1 MNRTSAAGRLFDSFN
16 IVFLAIVAVITVYP
30 FWDTL
35 VVSVISLEE
44 YLRASIH
51 LYPQSITLEA
61 YAYLFSMKELWT
73 SYGVTLFVTVVGTA
87 LNMILTVMA
96 AYALSRPDLKGHR
109 VIMFLL
115 VFTMMF
121 SGGIIPTYLIVKSL
135 GMMNSVWALIIPS
148 ALNTYNLIIMRN
160 FFHSMPDGL
169 IDAARIDGCND
180 LGVLFKIVIPLSM
193 PAISTITL
201 FYAVSRWN
209 EFFNAIFFIS
219 DKDLWPLQLFLRS
232 MLFENES
239 SYSGGGDSLFL
250 LGPSIKMATVM
261 AATIPVMLIYPF
273 FQKYFVNGVLI
284 GGVKE

>member
-1 MNRTSAAGRLFDSFN
+1 MNRTSAAGRFFDSFN
-16 IVFLAIVAVITVYP
+16 IVFLAIVAVVTVYP

-51 LYPQSITLEA
+51 LYPKSITLEA

-87 LNMILTVMA
+87 LNMVLTVMA

-115 VFTMMF
+115 VFTTMF

>member
-1 MNRTSAAGRLFDSFN
+1 MHRTGTAGKLFDTFN
-16 IVFLAIVAVITVYP
+16 YTLLALLALITLYP

-35 VVSVISLEE
+35 IVSIIPLDE
-44 YLRASIH
+44 YLNASVH
-51 LYPQSITLEA
+51 WLPKTITLGSYE
-61 YAYLFSMKELWT
+61 YLFSMKELWN
-73 SYGVTLFVTVVGTA
+73 SYGVTIFVTVVGTA
-87 LNMILTVMA
+87 ISMLLTVTA
-96 AYALSRPDLKGHR
+96 AYALSRTELKGYR
-109 VIMFLL
+109 VMMFLI

-121 SGGIIPTYLIVKSL
+121 SGGIIPTYLIVKNL

-148 ALNTYNLIIMRN
+148 AINTYNLIIMRN
-160 FFHSMPDGL
+160 FFSSLPDGL

-180 LGVLFKIVIPLSM
+180 IGVLFKIVIPLSM

-209 EFFNAIFFIS
+209 EFFNAVFFIS
-219 DKDLWPLQLFLRS
+219 DKNLWPLQLFLRS

-239 SYSGGGDSLFL
+239 SYSGGGDGLFL

-261 AATIPVMLIYPF
+261 AATIPVMLVYPF
-273 FQKYFVNGVLI
+273 FQKYFVNGVMI

>member
-1 MNRTSAAGRLFDSFN
+1 MHRIGTAGKLFDTFN
-16 IVFLAIVAVITVYP
+16 YLLLSFLALITIYP

-35 VVSVISLEE
+35 IVSVIPLNE
-44 YLRASIH
+44 YLNSAIH
-51 LYPQSITLEA
+51 VIPKSLTFEA
-61 YAYLFSMKELWT
+61 YTYLFSMKELWT
-73 SYGVTLFVTVVGTA
+73 SYGVTLFVTSVGTA
-87 LNMILTVMA
+87 INMMLTVMA
-96 AYALSRPDLKGHR
+96 AYALSKPQLKGHR
-109 VIMFLL
+109 VMMFLI

-121 SGGIIPTYLIVKSL
+121 SGGIIPTYLIVKNL
-135 GMMNSVWALIIPS
+135 GMMNSLWALIIPS
-148 ALNTYNLIIMRN
+148 AINTYNLIIMRN
-160 FFHSMPDGL
+160 FFGALPEGL
-169 IDAARIDGCND
+169 VEAARIDGCND

-219 DKDLWPLQLFLRS
+219 DKNLWPLQLFLRS

-261 AATIPVMLIYPF
+261 AATIPVMLVYPF
-273 FQKYFVNGVLI
+273 FQKYFVNGVMI

>member
-1 MNRTSAAGRLFDSFN
+1 MHRTSLAGKIFDTSNLLFLT
-16 IVFLAIVAVITVYP
+16 VVAIVTVYP

-35 VVSVISLEE
+35 VVSVIPLEE
-44 YLRASIH
+44 YLSSSIH
-51 LYPQSITLEA
+51 LFPKSVTFEA

-87 LNMILTVMA
+87 LNMALTVMA
-96 AYALSRPDLKGHR
+96 AYALSKPQLKGHR
-109 VIMFLL
+109 FIMFLF

-121 SGGIIPTYLIVKSL
+121 SGGIIPTYLVVKNL
-135 GMMNSVWALIIPS
+135 GMMNTVWALIIPS
-148 ALNTYNLIIMRN
+148 AINTYNLIIMKN
-160 FFHSMPDGL
+160 FFSTLPEGL

-180 LGVLFKIVIPLSM
+180 MTVLVKIVIPLSM

-219 DKDLWPLQLFLRS
+219 DKNLWPLQLFLRS

-261 AATIPVMLIYPF
+261 AASIPVMLIYPF
-273 FQKYFVNGVLI
+273 FQKYFINGVLI

>member
-1 MNRTSAAGRLFDSFN
+1 MNRIGTAGKLFNTFN
-16 IVFLAIVAVITVYP
+16 YALLSFLALITIYP

-35 VVSVISLEE
+35 IVSVIPLDE
-44 YLRASIH
+44 YLHSAIH
-51 LYPQSITLEA
+51 LWPRSWTFEA
-61 YAYLFSMKELWT
+61 YTYLFSMKELWT
-73 SYGVTLFVTVVGTA
+73 SYGVTLFITSVGTA
-87 LNMILTVMA
+87 INMILTVMA
-96 AYALSRPDLKGHR
+96 AYALSKPQLKGHR
-109 VIMFLL
+109 VIMFLI

-121 SGGIIPTYLIVKSL
+121 SGGMIPTYMIVKNL
-135 GMMNSVWALIIPS
+135 GLMNSLWALIIPS
-148 ALNTYNLIIMRN
+148 AINTYNLIIMKN
-160 FFHSMPDGL
+160 FFATLPEGL
-169 IDAARIDGCND
+169 VDAARIDGCND
-180 LGVLFKIVIPLSM
+180 MGVLFKIVIPLSM

-239 SYSGGGDSLFL
+239 SYSGGGDSVFL

-261 AATIPVMLIYPF
+261 AATIPVMLVYPF
-273 FQKYFVNGVLI
+273 FQKYFVNGVMI

>member
-1 MNRTSAAGRLFDSFN
+1 MHRTSLAGKIFDTSNLLFLT
-16 IVFLAIVAVITVYP
+16 VVAIVTVYP

-35 VVSVISLEE
+35 VVSVIPLEE
-44 YLRASIH
+44 YLSSSIH
-51 LYPQSITLEA
+51 LFPKSVTFEA

-87 LNMILTVMA
+87 LNMALTVMA
-96 AYALSRPDLKGHR
+96 AYALSKPQLKGHR
-109 VIMFLL
+109 LIMFLF

-121 SGGIIPTYLIVKSL
+121 SGGIIPTYLVVKNL
-135 GMMNSVWALIIPS
+135 GMMNTVWALIIPS
-148 ALNTYNLIIMRN
+148 AINTYNLIIMKN
-160 FFHSMPDGL
+160 FFSTLPEGL

-180 LGVLFKIVIPLSM
+180 MTVLVKIVIPLSM

-219 DKDLWPLQLFLRS
+219 DKNLWPLQLFLRS

-261 AATIPVMLIYPF
+261 AASIPVMLIYPF
-273 FQKYFVNGVLI
+273 FQKYFINGVLI

>member
-1 MNRTSAAGRLFDSFN
+1 MHRTGTAGKLFDAFN
-16 IVFLAIVAVITVYP
+16 FAILALLAVITLYP

-35 VVSVISLEE
+35 IVSVIPLDE
-44 YLRASIH
+44 YLGASIH
-51 LYPQSITLEA
+51 LFPKSLTFGA
-61 YAYLFSMKELWT
+61 YRYLFSMKELWT
-73 SYGVTLFVTVVGTA
+73 SYGVTIFVTVAGTA
-87 LNMILTVMA
+87 LSMLLTVMA
-96 AYALSRPDLKGHR
+96 AYALSQRQLKGGR

-121 SGGIIPTYLIVKSL
+121 SGGIIPTYLVVKNL
-135 GMMNSVWALIIPS
+135 GLMNTVWALIIPS
-148 ALNTYNLIIMRN
+148 AVNTYNLIVMRN
-160 FFHSMPDGL
+160 FFFTLPEGL
-169 IDAARIDGCND
+169 IDAARIDGCHD
-180 LGVLFKIVIPLSM
+180 WGVLFKIVVPLSM

-219 DKDLWPLQLFLRS
+219 DKNLWPLQLFLRS

-261 AATIPVMLIYPF
+261 AATIPVMLVYPF
-273 FQKYFVNGVLI
+273 FQKYFASGVMI

>member
-1 MNRTSAAGRLFDSFN
+1 MHYTSRAGKLFDSFN
-16 IVFLAIVAVITVYP
+16 VIFLAVVAIVTVYP

-35 VVSVISLEE
+35 VVSIIPLDE
-44 YLRASIH
+44 YLGSSIH
-51 LYPQSITLEA
+51 LFPKAITFSA
-61 YAYLFSMKELWT
+61 YNYLFSMKELWR

-87 LNMILTVMA
+87 LSMLLTIMA
-96 AYALSRPDLKGHR
+96 AYVLSRPGLKGNR
-109 VIMFLL
+109 VFMFLF

-135 GMMNSVWALIIPS
+135 GLMNSVWALIIPS

-160 FFHSMPDGL
+160 FFFALPEGL
-169 IDAARIDGCND
+169 VEAARIDGCND
-180 LGVLFKIVIPLSM
+180 VGILYRIAIPLSM

-201 FYAVSRWN
+201 FYAVTRWN
-209 EFFNAIFFIS
+209 DFFNAIFFIS
-219 DKDLWPLQLFLRS
+219 DKEHWPLQLFLRS

-239 SYSGGGDSLFL
+239 TYSGGGGSLFL

-261 AATIPVMLIYPF
+261 AATIPIMIIYPF
-273 FQKYFVNGVLI
+273 FQKYFHNGVLI

>member
-1 MNRTSAAGRLFDSFN
+1 MHRTGTAGKLFDSFN
-16 IVFLAIVAVITVYP
+16 LVFLAAVAIITVYP

-35 VVSVISLEE
+35 VVSVIPLNE
-44 YLRASIH
+44 YLASNIH
-51 LYPQSITLEA
+51 LFPKSLTFEA
-61 YAYLFSMKELWT
+61 YSYLLSMKELWT
-73 SYGVTLFVTVVGTA
+73 SYGVTLFVTIVGTA
-87 LNMILTVMA
+87 INMLLTVMA
-96 AYALSRPDLKGHR
+96 AYVLSKQDLKGNR

-121 SGGIIPTYLIVKSL
+121 SGGVIPTYLIVKNL

-148 ALNTYNLIIMRN
+148 ALNTYNLIIMKN
-160 FFHSMPDGL
+160 FFTNLPDGL
-169 IDAARIDGCND
+169 IDAARVDGSND
-180 LGVLFKIVIPLSM
+180 VGILFKIVVPLSM

-201 FYAVSRWN
+201 FYAVARWN

-219 DKDLWPLQLFLRS
+219 DKELWPLQLFLRS

-261 AATIPVMLIYPF
+261 VATIPVMLVYPF
-273 FQKYFVNGVLI
+273 FQKYFVNGVMI

>member
-1 MNRTSAAGRLFDSFN
+1 MQYTSRAGKLFNSFN
-16 IVFLAIVAVITVYP
+16 LVFLTIVAVVTVYP

-35 VVSVISLEE
+35 VVSVIPLEE
-44 YLRASIH
+44 YLSSGIH
-51 LYPQSITLEA
+51 LFPKQITFEA
-61 YAYLFSMKELWT
+61 YTYLFSMNELWR

-87 LNMILTVMA
+87 LNMILTVLA
-96 AYALSRPDLKGHR
+96 AYALSRPGLKGQR

-121 SGGIIPTYLIVKSL
+121 SGGIIPTYLLVKDL

-148 ALNTYNLIIMRN
+148 ALNTYNLIIMKN
-160 FFHSMPDGL
+160 FFSSMPDGL
-169 IDAARIDGCND
+169 VEAAKIDGNND
-180 LGVLFKIVIPLSM
+180 LGILFKIVIPLSM

-201 FYAVSRWN
+201 FYAVTRWN
-209 EFFNAIFFIS
+209 DFFNAIFFIS
-219 DKDLWPLQLFLRS
+219 DKELWPLQLFLRS

-261 AATIPVMLIYPF
+261 AASIPVMLIYPF
-273 FQKYFVNGVLI
+273 FQKYFINGVLI

>member
-1 MNRTSAAGRLFDSFN
+1 MHYTSRAGKLFDSFN
-16 IVFLAIVAVITVYP
+16 IVCLAIVAIVTLYP

-35 VVSVISLEE
+35 VVSVIPLEE
-44 YLRASIH
+44 YLSSSIH
-51 LYPQSITLEA
+51 LFPKQITFEA
-61 YAYLFSMKELWT
+61 YTYLFSMSELWK
-73 SYGVTLFVTVVGTA
+73 SYGVTLFVTIVGTA
-87 LNMILTVMA
+87 LNMILTIMA
-96 AYALSRPDLKGHR
+96 AYALSRPGLKGNR
-109 VIMFLL
+109 VIMFLF
-115 VFTMMF
+115 VFTMLF

-160 FFHSMPDGL
+160 FFTSLPDGL
-169 IDAARIDGCND
+169 VEAARIDGCND
-180 LGVLFKIVIPLSM
+180 MGILYKIVIPLSM

-201 FYAVSRWN
+201 FYAVTRWN
-209 EFFNAIFFIS
+209 DFFNAIFFIS
-219 DKDLWPLQLFLRS
+219 DKELWPLQLFLRS

-261 AATIPVMLIYPF
+261 AASIPVMLMYPF
-273 FQKYFVNGVLI
+273 FQKYFINGVLV

>member
-1 MNRTSAAGRLFDSFN
+1 MHRTGTAGKLFDSFN
-16 IVFLAIVAVITVYP
+16 YVLLALLALITLYP

-35 VVSVISLEE
+35 IVSIIPLDE
-44 YLRASIH
+44 YLNASIH
-51 LYPQSITLEA
+51 LIPKSITFGS
-61 YAYLFSMKELWT
+61 YQYLFSMKELWN
-73 SYGVTLFVTVVGTA
+73 SYGVTIFVTVVGTA
-87 LNMILTVMA
+87 INMLLTVMA
-96 AYALSRPDLKGHR
+96 AYALSRTELKGYR
-109 VIMFLL
+109 VIMFLI

-121 SGGIIPTYLIVKSL
+121 SGGVIPTYLIVKNL
-135 GMMNSVWALIIPS
+135 GMMNTVWALIIPS
-148 ALNTYNLIIMRN
+148 AINTYNLIIMRN
-160 FFHSMPDGL
+160 FFSSLPDGL

-180 LGVLFKIVIPLSM
+180 VGVLFKIVVPLSM

-209 EFFNAIFFIS
+209 EFFNAVFFIS
-219 DKDLWPLQLFLRS
+219 DKNLWPLQLFLRS

-261 AATIPVMLIYPF
+261 AATIPVMLVYPF
-273 FQKYFVNGVLI
+273 FQKYFVNGVMI

>member
-1 MNRTSAAGRLFDSFN
+1 MHRTGTAGKLFDSFN
-16 IVFLAIVAVITVYP
+16 YVLLALLALITLYP

-35 VVSVISLEE
+35 IVSIIPLDE
-44 YLRASIH
+44 YLNASIH
-51 LYPQSITLEA
+51 LIPKNLTFGSYE
-61 YAYLFSMKELWT
+61 YLFSMKELWN
-73 SYGVTLFVTVVGTA
+73 SYGVTLFVTIVGTA
-87 LNMILTVMA
+87 VNMLLTVTA
-96 AYALSRPDLKGHR
+96 AYALSRKELKGYR
-109 VIMFLL
+109 VIMFLI

-121 SGGIIPTYLIVKSL
+121 SGGIIPTYLIVKNL
-135 GMMNSVWALIIPS
+135 GMMNTVWALIIPS
-148 ALNTYNLIIMRN
+148 AINTYNLIIMRN
-160 FFHSMPDGL
+160 FFSSLPDGL

-209 EFFNAIFFIS
+209 EFFNAVFFIS
-219 DKDLWPLQLFLRS
+219 DKNLWPLQLFLRS

-261 AATIPVMLIYPF
+261 VATIPVMLVYPF
-273 FQKYFVNGVLI
+273 FQKYFVNGVMI
-284 GGVKE
+284 GGIKE